1 MSEAGLSILTIRT
14 FGWAVRLF
22 PPARRCASTTG
33 RYLSDMGRNEFEPR
47 WDQEGPYWETPAG
60 LKTYD
65 YDEAVRLDREWANRT
80 CLDRDINDKII

>member
-1 MSEAGLSILTIRT
+1 MRE
-14 FGWAVRLF
+14 
-22 PPARRCASTTG
+22 
-33 RYLSDMGRNEFEPR
+33 NEFEPR
-47 WDQEGPYWETPAG
+47 WDQEGPYWVTPAG

>member
-1 MSEAGLSILTIRT
+1 M
-14 FGWAVRLF
+14 GW
-22 PPARRCASTTG
+22 
-33 RYLSDMGRNEFEPR
+33 NEFEPR

-80 CLDRDINDKII
+80 CLDRDIRRRRMEDDGDISIGGI

>member
-1 MSEAGLSILTIRT
+1 MHS
-14 FGWAVRLF
+14 
-22 PPARRCASTTG
+22 PPARRCASITG
-33 RYLSDMGRNEFEPR
+33 GYLSDMGWNEFEPR

>member
-1 MSEAGLSILTIRT
+1 MEY
-14 FGWAVRLF
+14 VK
-22 PPARRCASTTG
+22 G
-33 RYLSDMGRNEFEPR
+33 RYLSDMEGNKFDPERLDR
-47 WDQEGPYWETPAG
+47 EGPYWETPAG

>member
-1 MSEAGLSILTIRT
+1 MNTIVK
-14 FGWAVRLF
+14 F
-22 PPARRCASTTG
+22 
-33 RYLSDMGRNEFEPR
+33 LSDMRWNEFEPR
-47 WDQEGPYWETPAG
+47 WDQEGPYWVTQAG

>member
-1 MSEAGLSILTIRT
+1 M
-14 FGWAVRLF
+14 GW
-22 PPARRCASTTG
+22 
-33 RYLSDMGRNEFEPR
+33 NEFEPR
-47 WDQEGPYWETPAG
+47 WDQEGPYWETPVG